1 MPGFRE
7 VYAMDKKHV
16 EDSTKEYEEALRQQ
30 DTRRYVLRLYIT
42 GSTPKSQRAV
52 ENVKKICEE
61 YLRDRYD
68 LEVIDIYQKKVL
80 DKDEQ
85 IIAVPTLIKEL
96 PAPLRRIIG
105 DLSNKERVLLGLD
118 LRKKE

>member
-1 MPGFRE
+1 
-7 VYAMDKKHV
+7 MDKKHV